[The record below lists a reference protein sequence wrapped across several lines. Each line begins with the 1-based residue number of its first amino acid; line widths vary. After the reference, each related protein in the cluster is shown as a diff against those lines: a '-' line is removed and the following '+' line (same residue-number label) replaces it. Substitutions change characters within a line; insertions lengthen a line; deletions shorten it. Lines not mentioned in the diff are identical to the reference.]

1 MRKTKRKSSLSMTL
15 VVSLLVLAMTACTG
29 NGESSSSTTPSGS
42 AATSGNTD
50 QQGSEASKPVTLTY
64 LSAWNGGGG
73 AFPQDQENNM
83 VARKIREKTGV
94 TLKLE
99 SITTSEV
106 EKLNTIFASGTVPD
120 IVNAPFWS
128 TTTGEGQ
135 VIKKAAM
142 EGQLLDLTPYLDKY
156 PNVKKLLTTG
166 VAKDFSEFEMNSPEF
181 EGKHYFI
188 PTETPDGTLE
198 SIHNWNYGLYARGD
212 ILKALNVNPADIDTP
227 DELFDLLTQIKN
239 GNFKDIGGKSV
250 IPAGTMH
257 NGWDYGQ
264 FLRAWSDYNISD
276 FREENGKLTHWTL
289 SEDQEPRLLFM
300 RKLLEN
306 GLFDP
311 EAFSN
316 TDTTA
321 NEKLATGKMAVFGAQ
336 PITEQ
341 LVKTLYK
348 TNPEMQYE
356 LLGPMKNKKGEIAT
370 QVETPGRG
378 GFPIIFLSAKIKD
391 PDAALRYLDYVNSDE
406 GRLLAYWGIEGQT
419 YTLENGVP
427 RWIPE
432 VKKKYDDNPDT
443 KRDDGLNYLPGRFIG
458 AFSSDV
464 TWPLPEDQKSQAKKL
479 EESFSEKLPIKV
491 IDKVRATYLA
501 REWPQYD
508 KYQQTTNALDFETE
522 FRKAIFA
529 KTDEDALKLLHD
541 IQDKYRA
548 AGAQEMADFV
558 AEKAATRDDIG
569 F

>member
-1 MRKTKRKSSLSMTL
+1 MRKTKWKSSLGLTL
-15 VVSLLVLAMTACTG
+15 VASMLVLAISACSG
-29 NGESSSSTTPSGS
+29 SGGSSSSSTPPGSASDSGS
-42 AATSGNTD
+42 TN
-50 QQGSEASKPVTLTY
+50 QQGSEAPKPVTLTY

-83 VARKIREKTGV
+83 VAQKIREKTGV
-94 TLKLE
+94 TLKME

-120 IVNAPFWS
+120 MVNAPFWS
-128 TTTGEGQ
+128 TTGGEGQ

-142 EGQLLDLTPYLDKY
+142 EGQILDLTPYLDKY
-156 PNVKKLLTTG
+156 PNVKRLITTG

-181 EGKHYFI
+181 EGKQYFI
-188 PTETPDGTLE
+188 PTETPDGTIE

-212 ILKALNVNPADIDTP
+212 ILKALNVNAADIDTP
-227 DELFDLLTQIKN
+227 EELFDLLTQIKN
-239 GNFKDIGGKSV
+239 GDFKDIGGKSV

-257 NGWDYGQ
+257 SGWSYDQ

-300 RKLLEN
+300 RKLLGN

-321 NEKLATGKMAVFGAQ
+321 NEKLATGKLAVFGAQ
-336 PITEQ
+336 PMMDQ
-341 LVKTLYK
+341 LSKTLYK
-348 TNPEMQYE
+348 SNPEMQYE
-356 LLGPMKNKKGEIAT
+356 LLGPFKNKKGEIAT

-378 GFPIIFLSAKIKD
+378 GFPIIFLSASIKD
-391 PDAALRYLDYVNSDE
+391 PDAALRYLDYVNSEE

-419 YTLENGVP
+419 YTLENGQP

-432 VKKKYDDNPDT
+432 VKQKYDDDPDK
-443 KRDDGLNYLPGRFIG
+443 KRDDGLNFLPGRFIG

-464 TWPLPEDQKSQAKKL
+464 TWPQPEDQKTEWKKL
-479 EESFSEKLPIKV
+479 EEGFSKRLPIKV

-501 REWPQYD
+501 REWPQYE
-508 KYQQTTNALDFETE
+508 KFREATAALNFDTE
-522 FRKAIFA
+522 FQKAIFA

-541 IQDKYRA
+541 IQDKFRA

-558 AEKAATRDDIG
+558 ADKAAARDDIG

>member
-1 MRKTKRKSSLSMTL
+1 MTL
-15 VVSLLVLAMTACTG
+15 VISLLLLTAAACSG
-29 NGESSSSTTPSGS
+29 GGESGSSGTPSES
-42 AATSGNTD
+42 AATSSGTE
-50 QQGSEASKPVTLTY
+50 QQGSEAPKPATLTY

-73 AFPQDQENNM
+73 AFPQDQENNI
-83 VARKIREKTGV
+83 VAKTIREKTGV

-106 EKLNTIFASGTVPD
+106 EKLNTIFASDTVPD
-120 IVNAPFWS
+120 LVNAPFWS

-156 PNVKKLLTTG
+156 PNVKKLMTTG
-166 VAKDFSEFEMNSPEF
+166 VSKDFYEFEMNSPEF
-181 EGKHYFI
+181 EGKQYFI

-212 ILKALNVNPADIDTP
+212 ILKALNVKPEDIDTQ
-227 DELFDLLTQIKN
+227 DKLFDLLVQIKN
-239 GNFKDIGGKSV
+239 GNFKDIGGKAV

-257 NGWDYGQ
+257 NGWDYNR
-264 FLRAWSDYNISD
+264 FLMGWSDYNISD
-276 FREENGKLTHWTL
+276 FREEGGKLTYWTL
-289 SEDQEPRLLFM
+289 GEDQEPRLMFM
-300 RKLLEN
+300 RKLISN

-336 PITEQ
+336 PISDQ

-356 LLGPMKNKKGEIAT
+356 LLGPTKNKKGEIAT

-391 PDAALRYLDYVNSDE
+391 PDAALRYLDYVNSEE

-419 YTLENGVP
+419 YTMENGMP

-432 VKKKYDDNPDT
+432 VKQKYDDNPDL
-443 KRDDGLNYLPGRFIG
+443 KRDEGLNFLPGRFIG
-458 AFSSDV
+458 AFSDNV
-464 TWPLPEDQKSQAKKL
+464 TWPQPEDQKSQSKKL
-479 EESFSEKLPIKV
+479 EESFSQRLPIKV
-491 IDKVRATYLA
+491 IDKSRANYLA
-501 REWPQYD
+501 REWPQYE
-508 KYQQTTNALDFETE
+508 KFRETTSVLNFDTE

-529 KTDEDALKLLHD
+529 KSDEDALKILHD
-541 IQDKYRA
+541 IQDKFRA

-558 AEKAATRDDIG
+558 AEKAAGRDDIG